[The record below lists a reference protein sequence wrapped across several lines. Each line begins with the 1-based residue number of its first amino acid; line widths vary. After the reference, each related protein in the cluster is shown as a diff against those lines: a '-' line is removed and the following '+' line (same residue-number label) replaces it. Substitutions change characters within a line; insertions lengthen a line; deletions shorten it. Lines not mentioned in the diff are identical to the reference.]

1 MSVCLMGDLTEISTL
16 TYFVM
21 KCIYSIIKTLVSA
34 LKIWLAKFELKRMV
48 HLLKLIELG
57 N

>member
-34 LKIWLAKFELKRMV
+34 LKIWLAKFELKWMV